1 MAENIDV
8 EFLISLV
15 ESRPVL
21 WDKTLESYKDRNVT
35 KNAWREILLEVKP
48 DFEELEDKEK
58 NTFGKDVIR
67 RWTNL
72 RDAFARSKRKMKDSK
87 RSGTD
92 AKKPKKYVYNDQL
105 QFLNKLYEVRETVDS
120 LNDETRHGTENNS
133 EHIEVEANASFTID
147 ETINKRTRNRKHRKP
162 EEVELKILK
171 ALEPE
176 KQNSKM
182 SFFQSLLPHL
192 DRFDENELLQ
202 FQMGVL
208 QVIANINEK
217 KKMVPQVPPPFPQSI
232 PIAKRFGMGALF
244 THSN

>member
-1 MAENIDV
+1 
-8 EFLISLV
+8 
-15 ESRPVL
+15 
-21 WDKTLESYKDRNVT
+21 
-35 KNAWREILLEVKP
+35 
-48 DFEELEDKEK
+48 
-58 NTFGKDVIR
+58 
-67 RWTNL
+67 
-72 RDAFARSKRKMKDSK
+72 MKDSK

-162 EEVELKILK
+162 DEVELKILK

-232 PIAKRFGMGALF
+232 P
-244 THSN
+244 THSHSQQFAFQLAPSFPQHSQLTQSQSSTPSFTQLFPTQSSSTNNNQIQSTRQYYQDCGASSGMTSPMTDPRDSSTPLSQDFSTVDSVDFTSL